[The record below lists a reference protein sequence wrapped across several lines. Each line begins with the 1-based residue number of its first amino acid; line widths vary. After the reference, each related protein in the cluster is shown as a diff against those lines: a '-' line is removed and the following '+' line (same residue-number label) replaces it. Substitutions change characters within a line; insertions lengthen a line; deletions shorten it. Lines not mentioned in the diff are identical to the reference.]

1 MIINTEICGH
11 YERVMRPP
19 PDERLAR
26 FLDQVGRRAMV
37 IPRRVDDG
45 EPIRYLVWLLDVP
58 PEDLFKAH
66 DEAATLSSSLYDP
79 EPVPFMIGGADRVKS
94 DQLLLERYDAIRS
107 GPSRG
112 TEEDP

>member
-37 IPRRVDDG
+37 IPHKGGRF
-45 EPIRYLVWLLDVP
+45 VWLLDVP
-58 PEDLFKAH
+58 TEDLCQVH
-66 DEAATLSSSLYDP
+66 DEAVTLSLSLYDP
-79 EPVPFMIGGADRVKS
+79 EPVPFRIGAADREKS
-94 DQLLLERYDAIRS
+94 DQLLLERYDALRS
-107 GPSRG
+107 APSRG